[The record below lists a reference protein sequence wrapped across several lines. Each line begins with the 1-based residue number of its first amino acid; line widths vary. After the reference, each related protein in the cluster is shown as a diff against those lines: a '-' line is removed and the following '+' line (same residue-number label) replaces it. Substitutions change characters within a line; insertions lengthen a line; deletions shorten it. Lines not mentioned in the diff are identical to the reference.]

1 VLARSSRS
9 NKVSSIKLVS
19 LPPPHCQDNSC
30 LCNNNFWTAMVDHAL
45 QTHTLRAPGANVRSA
60 TTHCAS
66 SQPGT
71 VAVACQRTAAVA
83 TSAYSGVTVAPTVVF
98 AVRCLPMCGVNR
110 STNRVRGLPM
120 CGVYRSTNRRLRSVA
135 TLGALLQVLC
145 RLPVAC
151 AAVLLPPL
159 LTHARALDVPC
170 GELALGVMRPR
181 TLL

>member
-1 VLARSSRS
+1 MCERRVARRRSKGSACEEKCESESNPKPRPNPKPSSADVAERG
-9 NKVSSIKLVS
+9 VALIGVCL
-19 LPPPHCQDNSC
+19 LLQYLIQSC
-30 LCNNNFWTAMVDHAL
+30 AL
-45 QTHTLRAPGANVRSA
+45 I
-60 TTHCAS
+60 
-66 SQPGT
+66 
-71 VAVACQRTAAVA
+71 CQRPAAVA